1 MQEIKARLYDIETE
15 IEELNSDRGKK
26 ITLLKEK
33 AYSLR
38 GDLFLHT
45 QLAYAKE
52 IETISNELAII
63 CQRILELLEEKRQ
76 LKQKLIGG

>member
-15 IEELNSDRGKK
+15 AEKLNSDREKK
-26 ITLLKEK
+26 IALLKEK
-33 AYSLR
+33 AYTLR
-38 GDLFLHT
+38 DDLFLHT

-52 IETISNELAII
+52 IEAIANELATI